1 MSEAFPETPEAVA
14 FELLLAVAEAEGRPI
29 RLRQQR
35 QRRDSGGMNQRP
47 PWPTSPRPELA
58 ESRYAIFLIGLPSWA
73 ATPFMRSPGR

>member
-47 PWPTSPRPELA
+47 RSYIFDLYA
-58 ESRYAIFLIGLPSWA
+58 ECLSVARGDRSRSIE
-73 ATPFMRSPGR
+73 GRMH